1 MKSKILSVLSPLAC
15 FLVVSCANNI
25 VPEPEITPEMTVSET
40 SFIFDG
46 EGGDAEFTVKSNSS
60 WKDSCDVSWIT
71 LSPSSGVAGTTNVKV
86 SVNASDESE
95 PRTGKITVTCDNIVK
110 TIDVSQSEPET
121 GNKLTFEFYGKLLI
135 SFPDIYGS
143 KLLEAIID
151 WGDGSIEEHYYR
163 GIEHIYDE
171 LGYYTITVKVANNT
185 GLYFYNTNGFQSIDL
200 SKF

>member
-25 VPEPEITPEMTVSET
+25 VPEPEITPEMTVSEN
-40 SFIFDG
+40 SFIFGG
-46 EGGDAEFTVKSNSS
+46 EGGEAEFVVMSNSS
-60 WKDSCDVSWIT
+60 WEASCDVSWIT
-71 LSPSSGVAGTTNVKV
+71 LSPSSGDAGTTNVKV
-86 SVNASDESE
+86 SVSASDEPE
-95 PRTGKITVTCDNIVK
+95 PRTGKITVTCGDIVK
-110 TIDVSQSEPET
+110 TIEINQSEHET
-121 GNKLTFEFYGKLLI
+121 GNKLTFEFYGKLLT

-151 WGDGSIEEHYYR
+151 WGDGSIEEQYHR